1 MLFSTTLWQPAH
13 NRTHALGEAGGASAE
28 VIMGCFLDNQARPA
42 RLSSDHLAMSCFLV
56 LQALRTTWAA
66 DALNETSDKR
76 FKAVYRN

>member
-1 MLFSTTLWQPAH
+1 
-13 NRTHALGEAGGASAE
+13 
-28 VIMGCFLDNQARPA
+28 MGCFLDNQARPA

-76 FKAVYRN
+76 FNAVYRN